1 MASDLYSVQE
11 TIEQQQRD
19 NTIHRFQSDLT
30 NKKQIHQESATYYGN
45 PLLKRAIEP
54 FASAIEDYVSS
65 TSKGKAGNNSTAVK
79 FIRGLSAETVAFI
92 AAKSLIDRVSSRT
105 RLSDVAINIGQSI
118 EDERKFTSFKE
129 KFPHLFTKVVNEA
142 SDSRKRKR
150 QNINAAAN
158 RYDKSWSGWSKTQ
171 KLHLGIKLIDLF
183 IASTG
188 YAEIATRRTAKNKS
202 EKIIIPTESVCEFI
216 EKNENLASLL
226 QPMYMPMVVE
236 PEPWTKPTGGGYLTQ
251 YTRPLWFVKTPNR
264 NYLEELE
271 DMVEEMSEVYSAVN
285 LIQSTPWTV
294 NPFVLVAF
302 QLVYERGIN
311 VAGLP
316 SREDIP
322 LPP

>member
-54 FASAIEDYVSS
+54 FASAIEEYVSS

-79 FIRGLSAETVAFI
+79 FIRDLSLETVAFI

-105 RLSDVAINIGQSI
+105 RLSDVAIHIGQSI

-158 RYDKSWSGWSKTQ
+158 RYDKSWSG
-171 KLHLGIKLIDLF
+171 
-183 IASTG
+183 
-188 YAEIATRRTAKNKS
+188 
-202 EKIIIPTESVCEFI
+202 
-216 EKNENLASLL
+216 
-226 QPMYMPMVVE
+226 
-236 PEPWTKPTGGGYLTQ
+236 
-251 YTRPLWFVKTPNR
+251 
-264 NYLEELE
+264 
-271 DMVEEMSEVYSAVN
+271 
-285 LIQSTPWTV
+285 
-294 NPFVLVAF
+294 
-302 QLVYERGIN
+302 
-311 VAGLP
+311 
-316 SREDIP
+316 
-322 LPP
+322 